1 MAGKKTQAQ
10 LTPEE
15 KLQQALVPTA
25 EQPYKVPANWC
36 WTRLGSYIDYATD
49 YVANGSFATLKA
61 NVNIYK
67 EKNYALMVKTQDFA
81 NHFTKSLTY
90 TDKHGYE
97 FLEKSRLYGG
107 ELILSNIGSIGK
119 VFKVPYFDKP
129 MTLASNSIMIKCHK
143 DFDYDFLFYFFS
155 SPIGFELL
163 NSITTGTAVLKFNK
177 TDLKT
182 IALPLSPLAEQ
193 QRIVERIESLF
204 AKLDEAKENLQN
216 VLDGF
221 ETRKDAILH
230 KAFTGELTANW
241 RKQHGVSM
249 DSWETKK
256 IKEVCTSRAGF
267 AFDSKKFTSN
277 GYQIIRMGNL
287 YNGKLD
293 LSRNPVFIEENNLN
307 KNILMRALANNG
319 DILITLTGTKYK
331 RDYGYAVLLEN
342 PQKLLINQR
351 ILCLNANKNI
361 KKIFLLYYLRSDIF
375 RDIFFSD
382 ETGGVNQGNVSSKFV
397 ENIIIKL
404 PTLLEQIEIVRII
417 DDLLAKEQQANELS
431 ENALAKIDL
440 IKKAI
445 LARAFRG
452 ELGTNNPADEPAIEL
467 LKRVL

>member
-1 MAGKKTQAQ
+1 MAGKKKQAQ

-15 KLQQALVPTA
+15 KLQQALVPAA

-129 MTLASNSIMIKCHK
+129 MTLASNSIMIKCYK

-182 IALPLSPLAEQ
+182 IALPLPPLLEQ

-221 ETRKDAILH
+221 ETRKAAILH

-241 RKQHGVSM
+241 RKQHGVSI
-249 DSWETKK
+249 DSWEEKK
-256 IKEVCTSRAGF
+256 LEETSIEIIDGDRGINYPKKEE
-267 AFDSKKFTSN
+267 FTAN
-277 GYQIIRMGNL
+277 GYCVFLNTKNVTVNGFNFDRVEFISKSKDDILRK
-287 YNGKLD
+287 GKLK
-293 LSRNPVFIEENNLN
+293 R
-307 KNILMRALANNG
+307 G
-319 DILITLTGTKYK
+319 DIVLTTRGTI
-331 RDYGYAVLLEN
+331 G
-342 PQKLLINQR
+342 
-351 ILCLNANKNI
+351 NI
-361 KKIFLLYYLRSDIF
+361 ALYD
-375 RDIFFSD
+375 
-382 ETGGVNQGNVSSKFV
+382 
-397 ENIIIKL
+397 ENIHFENMRINSGMVIYRNGNEFFKHFLIHLYKSRFITKQIKCLQTGSAQPQLPIKIMKNLKLII
-404 PTLLEQIEIVRII
+404 PTFSEQIEIVRII
-417 DDLLAKEQQANELS
+417 DDLLTKEQQAKELA
-431 ENALAKIDL
+431 ENALAKVDL

-445 LARAFRG
+445 LAHAFRG
-452 ELGTNNPADEPAIEL
+452 KLGTNNPADEPAVEL
-467 LKRVL
+467 LKQVL

>member
-1 MAGKKTQAQ
+1 MAGKKKQAQ

-15 KLQQALVPTA
+15 KLQQALVPAA

-129 MTLASNSIMIKCHK
+129 MTLASNSIMIKCYK

-182 IALPLSPLAEQ
+182 IALPLPPLLEQ

-221 ETRKDAILH
+221 ETRKAAILH

-241 RKQHGVSM
+241 RKQHDVSI
-249 DSWETKK
+249 DSWGKK
-256 IKEVCTSRAGF
+256 KLGEINEIGTGGTPSRKIA
-267 AFDSKKFTSN
+267 A
-277 GYQIIRMGNL
+277 Y
-287 YNGKLD
+287 YNGNIPWIKTGEILWNYIYD
-293 LSRNPVFIEENNLN
+293 SEEKITNNAINNSSAKFYSKGTVLVAMYGQGLTRGRAAILAIEATTNQAVC
-307 KNILMRALANNG
+307 AL
-319 DILITLTGTKYK
+319 KPK
-331 RDYGYAVLLEN
+331 QVL
-342 PQKLLINQR
+342 K
-351 ILCLNANKNI
+351 
-361 KKIFLLYYLRSDIF
+361 
-375 RDIFFSD
+375 
-382 ETGGVNQGNVSSKFV
+382 SKFLFYYFM
-397 ENIIIKL
+397 ENYWKYREKAIGGNQPNYSIKMISKWNINL
-404 PTLLEQIEIVRII
+404 PTLDEQTEIVRII
-417 DDLLAKEQQANELS
+417 DDLLAKEQQAKELA

-452 ELGTNNPADEPAIEL
+452 ELGTNNPADEPAVEL
-467 LKRVL
+467 LKRML

>member
-1 MAGKKTQAQ
+1 MAGKKKQAQ

-15 KLQQALVPTA
+15 KLQQALVPAA

-129 MTLASNSIMIKCHK
+129 MTLASNSIMIKCYK

-182 IALPLSPLAEQ
+182 IALPLPPLLEQ

-221 ETRKDAILH
+221 ETRKAAILH

-241 RKQHGVSM
+241 RKQHGVSI
-249 DSWETKK
+249 DSWEETF
-256 IKEVCTSRAGF
+256 IKNVCLDIKVGIVIKPSQYYVDKENGIA
-267 AFDSKKFTSN
+267 AFRSANVREFRIDNIDWVYLSPK
-277 GYQIIRMGNL
+277 GYNENKRSIVHTGDVLIVRSGNPGTACVVTEEFDG
-287 YNGKLD
+287 YNA
-293 LSRNPVFIEENNLN
+293 I
-307 KNILMRALANNG
+307 
-319 DILITLTGTKYK
+319 DILIAVPNKDKLNSYFLCAYTNSPVVKQMVENNK
-331 RDYGYAVLLEN
+331 RGMALSH
-342 PQKLLINQR
+342 
-351 ILCLNANKNI
+351 
-361 KKIFLLYYLRSDIF
+361 F
-375 RDIFFSD
+375 
-382 ETGGVNQGNVSSKFV
+382 NVSGYS
-397 ENIIIKL
+397 KL
-404 PTLLEQIEIVRII
+404 PIFVPTLSEQTEIVRII
-417 DDLLAKEQQANELS
+417 DDLLAKEQQAKELA
-431 ENALAKIDL
+431 ENALAKIEL

-452 ELGTNNPADEPAIEL
+452 ELGTNNPADESAVEL